1 MASERLHCSVALRV
15 LVVDDDPDTA
25 ESLAL
30 LLRLDDYEV
39 SMALDGPAAL
49 QAADAYWPDV
59 VVLDVLMPGM
69 DGRQVLKRLREAT
82 GDRKL
87 PWFVAVTGYGRTE
100 DHARLLADG
109 FDHCLLKGSDPAV
122 LLAWLLSV
130 GGAEQSPAADPPTA
144 SVKCGR

>member
-1 MASERLHCSVALRV
+1 LRV
-15 LVVDDDPDTA
+15 LVVEDDRDTA

-30 LLRLDDYEV
+30 LLRLYGYEV

-69 DGRQVLKRLREAT
+69 DGWQVLKRLRAAT
-82 GDRKL
+82 GDRKS

-100 DHARLLADG
+100 DHAGLLSDG
-109 FDHCLLKGSDPAV
+109 FDHCLLKGSDLAV
-122 LLAWLLSV
+122 LLAWLPSV
-130 GGAEQSPAADPPTA
+130 GGAEHSPAAEPPTA
-144 SVKCGR
+144 SVQCDR